1 MTNFV
6 LPSKIP
12 SHAHLVFDG
21 VVFQVFQWDQELF
34 DGSTAVFEAAKRA
47 NAVSIIPIIDD
58 KLVVLHEEQ
67 PSHPPR
73 TGFVGGHVDPGE
85 DPLTAAI
92 RELHEETG
100 MTFGSLK
107 LVQVE
112 DIGGSRVDW
121 WDYHFIATDLLRQ
134 EKPHQEAGERITLEM
149 TDFAT
154 AQKYALDNIY
164 MSNGI
169 MERVDSI
176 EELLALPETVQEDIS
191 LK

>member
-1 MTNFV
+1 MPDFI

-12 SHAHLVFDG
+12 KHAQKVFSGKVFD
-21 VVFQVFQWDQELF
+21 VYQWDQELF
-34 DGSTAVFEAAKRA
+34 DGSFAVFEAASRA
-47 NAVSIIPIIDD
+47 HAVSIIPVIDD

-85 DPLTAAI
+85 EPLAAAI

-107 LVQVE
+107 LVQIE

-121 WDYHFIATDLLRQ
+121 WDFHFIATDLVKQ
-134 EKPHQEAGERITLEM
+134 EKPHFEPGERIRFEL

-154 AQKYALDNIY
+154 AQKYARDNIY

-176 EELLALPETVQEDIS
+176 EELLALPEVSQSDIV